1 MNNDITKQ
9 LEELKEL
16 SKMEFLDGETKSEIE
31 SAISLME
38 NVGSE
43 GILNGGTK
51 LPIKFI
57 NKSSNRNPEYAT
69 KGSAGFDFRA
79 YLNQP
84 VEIPGCN
91 SGDNIKIIPTG
102 LYFEL
107 PEGFELQVR
116 PRSGMAAKHGIT
128 VLNSPGTIDSDYRG
142 EINVILINHKIE
154 TFTINPGDRIA
165 QGVIASCVTTNF
177 AELVEVTEINETER
191 GEGKFGSTGVK

>member
-31 SAISLME
+31 NAISLME
-38 NVGSE
+38 NVGVD
-43 GILNGGTK
+43 GTLNTGTK

-57 NKSSNRNPEYAT
+57 NKSPNRNPEYAT

-79 YLNQP
+79 YLDKP
-84 VEIPGCN
+84 VEIPGCK
-91 SGDNIKIIPTG
+91 SGDNIKIVPTG

-177 AELVEVTEINETER
+177 AELVEVAEINETER